1 MWAQATLGGDNVF
14 ARLVKTGK
22 KVLRKVLHKQF
33 EPAVG
38 KEIPKPTWSLRAQT
52 VQVSETSSRR
62 LIGGFF
68 PKRALQTQALIRDSR
83 KVPVFAFVGLSLGAS
98 LDQKKGETDDVLCSG
113 IRVCH
118 SRLLM
123 LLSFRRVIQFSDWLL
138 WDFSEYS
145 VSGLLSS
152 LLVLLLGS
160 FTSTSSSSS
169 STSTIAVS
177 VISSTKECRMLPNP
191 CTVCAFKSSNSQ
203 S

>member
-1 MWAQATLGGDNVF
+1 MAGPLWAQATLGGDNVF

-22 KVLRKVLHKQF
+22 KVLRKVLQKQF

-68 PKRALQTQALIRDSR
+68 PKRALQTQAAEARRRAALRLIRDSR

-113 IRVCH
+113 IRVCQ
-118 SRLLM
+118 
-123 LLSFRRVIQFSDWLL
+123 LSFSSSNVALISPGDTVFGLVVVGFLRILPG
-138 WDFSEYS
+138 
-145 VSGLLSS
+145 SGLLS
-152 LLVLLLGS
+152 
-160 FTSTSSSSS
+160 
-169 STSTIAVS
+169 
-177 VISSTKECRMLPNP
+177 
-191 CTVCAFKSSNSQ
+191 
-203 S
+203 